1 MATST
6 VLQLEN
12 GVGLQKVVVF
22 SGLSFPMIL
31 HPMVHGEPVLTA
43 QAFYYLSQLDTV
55 AKIRFET
62 AENMLSDSEIEY
74 LVDNYLFEYSKI
86 NPESTITFKVL
97 QGKFWHE
104 DGRDHY
110 LSVDQRL
117 TEVLAVDVL
126 NDESVESVVSEDP
139 ADQVDLSSWD
149 IGRNYARECLGTYVE
164 SLTKTLSKKV
174 VVRIWPSEYRDG
186 YLGKMRVIKP
196 AHDLLTYDAAM
207 AMEDISIRDFGE
219 ADAEVK
225 VGWTGTGISAPLTT
239 LPIERV
245 VAARF
250 HNPVMLSHFFSGV
263 HELNA
268 LKSFVGFY
276 NVLEYYFEDAPRI
289 LGRVAQTE
297 KQQIECV
304 VDLLVTDAEV
314 NGFIAALPKQSASFI
329 CADLKTSSN
338 VDIAALN
345 AANGASKDLARW
357 LYEIRCAVIHSKKTR
372 KGVITATFEPYTSA
386 AQSLSNILPVI
397 RWLAVKCIEA
407 DGSLNSYP

>member
-6 VLQLEN
+6 LLQLEN

-43 QAFYYLSQLDTV
+43 QAFYYLSQLETV

-62 AENMLSDSEIEY
+62 GDQVLSNSEIEY
-74 LVDNYLFEYSKI
+74 LVDNYLFEYSKRH
-86 NPESTITFKVL
+86 PESTITFKVL
-97 QGKFWHE
+97 KGKFWAE
-104 DGRDHY
+104 DGRGHY
-110 LSVDQRL
+110 LSVDQGL
-117 TEVLAVDVL
+117 TEVLAVDAS
-126 NDESVESVVSEDP
+126 NDDSVESVASEDP
-139 ADQVDLSSWD
+139 TDQVDLNDWD
-149 IGRNYARECLGTYVE
+149 IGRNYARECLDTYVD
-164 SLTKTLSKKV
+164 SLTKTLAKKV
-174 VVRIWPSEYRDG
+174 VVTIWPSEYRDG

-196 AHDLLTYDAAM
+196 ADDLLSYDAAM
-207 AMEDISIRDFGE
+207 AMEDISIRSIRE
-219 ADAEVK
+219 ADTEAK
-225 VGWTGTGISAPLTT
+225 VGWHGIDDPLAT
-239 LPIERV
+239 LPVERV

-276 NVLEYYFEDAPRI
+276 NVLEYYFEEAPGI
-289 LGRVAQTE
+289 LGRVAKIE

-314 NGFIAALPKQSASFI
+314 NGFIATLPKESATFI

-338 VDIAALN
+338 VDIAAFN
-345 AANGASKDLARW
+345 AANGACQDLARW

-372 KGVITATFEPYTSA
+372 KGAITPTFEPYTSA
-386 AQSLSNILPVI
+386 AQSLSRVLPVI
-397 RWLAVKCIEA
+397 RWLAIKCIEK
-407 DGSLNSYP
+407 DSSLNSYP

>member
-1 MATST
+1 MAITT

-12 GVGLQKVVVF
+12 GVGLQKVVAF

-31 HPMVHGEPVLTA
+31 HPMVHGEPALTA

-62 AENMLSDSEIEY
+62 AEDKLSDSEIEY
-74 LVDNYLFEYSKI
+74 LVDNYLFEYSKRH
-86 NPESTITFKVL
+86 PESALTFKVVK
-97 QGKFWHE
+97 GKFWHE
-104 DGRDHY
+104 DGRGHY
-110 LSVDQRL
+110 LSVDQGL
-117 TEVLAVDVL
+117 TEVLAVDVH
-126 NDESVESVVSEDP
+126 NDESVLSVASIDSG
-139 ADQVDLSSWD
+139 DQVDLNDWD
-149 IGRNYARECLGTYVE
+149 IGRNYAKDCLDAYVA
-164 SLTKTLSKKV
+164 SLTEALGKKV
-174 VVRIWPSEYRDG
+174 FVRILPSKYRDG
-186 YLGKMRVIKP
+186 YWGKLRVIKP
-196 AHDLLTYDAAM
+196 AEDLINFNTAM
-207 AMEDISIRDFGE
+207 AMGDISIRDFGK
-219 ADAEVK
+219 ADTEVK
-225 VGWTGTGISAPLTT
+225 VGWHGIEEPLAT
-239 LPIERV
+239 LSVERV

-268 LKSFVGFY
+268 LKSFVGLY
-276 NVLEYYFEDAPRI
+276 NVIEYYFEEAPRI
-289 LGRVAQTE
+289 LGRVAQAE

-304 VDLLVTDAEV
+304 LDLLVTDAEV

-338 VDIAALN
+338 VDIAAFN

-372 KGVITATFEPYTSA
+372 KGIITATFEPYTSA